1 MVIFDFFICF
11 FLSCINA
18 KDEYAC
24 KFADGTGPQ
33 SVGYGLYVT
42 WINPNSKKTR
52 HLLQANDLTVNKLEE
67 ENKTANQTKE
77 QKEDGEK
84 EIEVVKDVYN
94 KLPMTSENE
103 KIPEKSINRTV
114 LKHNLKQTNTLYNN
128 PNSKLAEYK
137 KLAKEALASKK
148 AITPLLLIIIG
159 VSCAFVFVF
168 LRVVE

>member
-1 MVIFDFFICF
+1 M
-11 FLSCINA
+11 A
-18 KDEYAC
+18 
-24 KFADGTGPQ
+24 
-33 SVGYGLYVT
+33 
-42 WINPNSKKTR
+42 R

-94 KLPMTSENE
+94 
-103 KIPEKSINRTV
+103 
-114 LKHNLKQTNTLYNN
+114 N

-148 AITPLLLIIIG
+148 AITPLLLIILG
-159 VSCAFVFVF
+159 VSFAFVFVF
-168 LRVVE
+168 LRYRRLKQHIRYDSLKQNDYYSKLDPDDMAAEQEAQNLINGAYCGEDNGDGFGV